1 MDRQSQMD
9 AFSSYY
15 QVSRETIISLEIFE
29 KMLIEG
35 NKKLNL
41 IGKSTEKDIWS
52 RHYLDS
58 YQVLDFIEENDNNIM
73 DLGTGAGLPGIIVAL
88 GIKEKKM
95 SIKVNLLEKSRKK
108 TFFLKEAIR
117 KLKINAEV
125 INEDVTKEGFKLK
138 ENVFTAR
145 AFKPLEGIF
154 ELIHKNAENWKKLLI
169 FQGKNGNQELL
180 RASKTWDIKYKQRQ
194 SVTSNDSLILVI
206 KELKKKIE

>member
-1 MDRQSQMD
+1 
-9 AFSSYY
+9 
-15 QVSRETIISLEIFE
+15 
-29 KMLIEG
+29 
-35 NKKLNL
+35 
-41 IGKSTEKDIWS
+41 
-52 RHYLDS
+52 
-58 YQVLDFIEENDNNIM
+58 M

-108 TFFLKEAIR
+108 TFFLKEVIR

-138 ENVFTAR
+138 ENVFIAR

-154 ELIHKNAENWKKLLI
+154 ELIHKNAENWKKILI
-169 FQGKNGNQELL
+169 FQGKNGNKELL

-194 SVTSNDSLILVI
+194 SVTSNDSLILEI

>member
-1 MDRQSQMD
+1 MDRQSQID

-108 TFFLKEAIR
+108 TFFLKEVIR

-138 ENVFTAR
+138 ENVFMAR

-169 FQGKNGNQELL
+169 FQGKNGNKELL

-194 SVTSNDSLILVI
+194 SVTSNDSLILEI